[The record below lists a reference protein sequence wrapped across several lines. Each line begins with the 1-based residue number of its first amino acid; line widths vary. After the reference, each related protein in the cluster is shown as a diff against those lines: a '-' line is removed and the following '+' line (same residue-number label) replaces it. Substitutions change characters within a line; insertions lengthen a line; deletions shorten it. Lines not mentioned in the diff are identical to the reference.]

1 MTSKEFWTFVDEKK
15 NELIK
20 EHNSR
25 AENFRTTGDPKA
37 WLGQPQHPHSVYI
50 VSRPRKGPGAVVEA
64 GTRLAAQRIVEQ
76 SHEVATAAQIEKHL
90 AEREE
95 QRLQIAANEEK
106 MNKGPR
112 AVFVKSAEA
121 PTAPTRRS
129 AA

>member
-1 MTSKEFWTFVDEKK
+1 MTSKEFWGYVETQRL
-15 NELIK
+15 ELV
-20 EHNSR
+20 EQHR
-25 AENFRTTGDPKA
+25 ERERRFREFGDPAA
-37 WLGQPQHPHSVYI
+37 WQGQPEHGHSIYI
-50 VSRPRKGPGAVVEA
+50 VSKPRKGPGAVVEA
-64 GTRLAAQRIVEQ
+64 GMRLAAQRIVEV
-76 SHEVATAAQIEKHL
+76 SHDVATAAQIEKHL

-121 PTAPTRRS
+121 PIRKG